1 MLCDAHVHVGWF
13 SRLGRE
19 TPFYYSPRRVA
30 GVLARCGVERFIVSS
45 TCAQV
50 EGIGIADIVREAR
63 EMRRIAGGRAH
74 VFFWL
79 SGRLYDE
86 DRAMR
91 WMDSGLFD
99 GIKLHGGETPWLL
112 RRRADLWRVLSAAE
126 GRAWPVMFHAG
137 VDGGSRP
144 EELAEVAEAFPGVRL
159 CFAHCR
165 PMDEMAAVVAAHPNV
180 YTDTAYMDEV
190 GIAAL
195 PRHDWK
201 GRLMFGT
208 DLPVWQA
215 YEAVGLA
222 ERYRRCVRWFAAT
235 GIAEESAMAFRRYA
249 GGQSAGL
256 AAPAKGMGWRQFPF
270 CAILEPIS

>member
-1 MLCDAHVHVGWF
+1 MLMRLARQTYVRQYGEFTCLFGKVTAFDQVFRSAGPFFAHLT
-13 SRLGRE
+13 R
-19 TPFYYSPRRVA
+19 SPRERDEIVDKIVRDYADAPRDVVARDFDELFAPLIAERV
-30 GVLARCGVERFIVSS
+30 VLA
-45 TCAQV
+45 
-50 EGIGIADIVREAR
+50 
-63 EMRRIAGGRAH
+63 GG
-74 VFFWL
+74 
-79 SGRLYDE
+79 
-86 DRAMR
+86 
-91 WMDSGLFD
+91 
-99 GIKLHGGETPWLL
+99 
-112 RRRADLWRVLSAAE
+112 SAAE
-126 GRAWPVMFHAG
+126 LDAMEPAFTYDCDDPKTAKDTRRHTY
-137 VDGGSRP
+137 
-144 EELAEVAEAFPGVRL
+144 EEIAALPATMLEKYFAVHPTLFELQMDVTQAFPGVRP